1 MSWETFRVLA
11 ALLFLLFALV
21 LVGLPLHRIA
31 VGRLRLEHSWG
42 FLVAGVGFGAL
53 AAGLRWLPD
62 PRAQSLIVAGVIAT
76 VIGNLAQ
83 QRIARGLS
91 AGRRR

>member
-1 MSWETFRVLA
+1 MSWDAFRVLA
-11 ALLFLLFALV
+11 ALLFLIFALL
-21 LVGLPLHRIA
+21 LVGLPLQRIR
-31 VGRLRLEHSWG
+31 VGRLRFEHSWG

-62 PRAQSLIVAGVIAT
+62 PRAQSLIVAGVIVT